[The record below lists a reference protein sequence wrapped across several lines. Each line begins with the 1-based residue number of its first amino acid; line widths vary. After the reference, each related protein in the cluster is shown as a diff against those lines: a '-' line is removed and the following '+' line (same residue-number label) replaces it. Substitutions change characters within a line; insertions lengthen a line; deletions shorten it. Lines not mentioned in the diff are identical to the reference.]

1 METRDDLLPT
11 GKWEFDSRVTACF
24 ENMLQRSIPQYEA
37 MRHAVNVL
45 AAPYVH
51 PEYSVVD
58 LGCSNGEG
66 LSQVLVAA
74 KRPPFQAIGCD
85 NSEPMLEAARFGL
98 GAHARFENID
108 LRHEYPTLIRPASVT
123 LSVLTVQFAPIEHRQ
138 DLIRRVAKNTV
149 SGGVVIL
156 VEKILGGTP
165 ELDLAFVTEYHRM
178 KRRNGYTY
186 SQIEAKRKSL
196 EGVLTPMT
204 AAWNEQL
211 LRSAGFKDVECFWR
225 YMNFAGWIARL

>member
-1 METRDDLLPT
+1 METRDELLPT
-11 GKWEFDSRVTACF
+11 GKWEFDDRVAACF
-24 ENMLQRSIPQYEA
+24 QNMLLRSIPQYEA

-66 LSQVLVAA
+66 LAQVLVAA
-74 KRPPFQAIGCD
+74 NKPPFQAIGCD
-85 NSEPMLEAARFGL
+85 NSEPMLEAARYGL

-108 LRHEYPTLIRPASVT
+108 LRHEYPMLIRPASVT
-123 LSVLTVQFAPIEHRQ
+123 LAILTVQFVSIEHRQ
-138 DLIRRVAKNTV
+138 DLIRRIAKNTAP
-149 SGGVVIL
+149 GGVFIL
-156 VEKILGGTP
+156 VEKILGGTQ
-165 ELDLAFVTEYHRM
+165 ELDLAFVTEYQRM
-178 KRRNGYTY
+178 KLRNGYTRA
-186 SQIEAKRKSL
+186 QIEAKRKSL

-211 LRSAGFKDVECFWR
+211 LCSAGFKDVECFWR